1 MCAEIFVHDALL
13 YYALLL
19 IGGLTVLLACVVF
32 YDRSRNWALRR
43 LRLHTCSQCGL
54 VFAVGRFRK
63 SFSVRP
69 CPRCGHRQEVG
80 RRENLPPLP
89 TQKPANG
96 RKK

>member
-13 YYALLL
+13 FYALILL
-19 IGGLTVLLACVVF
+19 GGLTVLLACVVL
-32 YDRSRNWALRR
+32 YDRSRNWGLRR

-69 CPRCGHRQEVG
+69 CPRCGHRQEIG
-80 RRENLPPLP
+80 RENLSHTLP
-89 TQKPANG
+89 DESPAKG